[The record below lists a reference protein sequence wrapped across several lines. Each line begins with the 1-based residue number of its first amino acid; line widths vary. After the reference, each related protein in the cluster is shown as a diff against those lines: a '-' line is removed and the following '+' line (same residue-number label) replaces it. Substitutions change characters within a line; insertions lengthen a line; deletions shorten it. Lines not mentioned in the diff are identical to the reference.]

1 MEQSSKME
9 NPEKQAHKPKKMGV
23 ELPFIATDQ
32 TLVFILQLHVLA
44 LYGPDFV
51 TRISELQIKRI
62 FDHFHCCEKKIL

>member
-1 MEQSSKME
+1 ME
-9 NPEKQAHKPKKMGV
+9 NPEKQAHKPKKMGWNCPL
-23 ELPFIATDQ
+23 LPRIKLSF
-32 TLVFILQLHVLA
+32 FILQLHVLA

>member
-44 LYGPDFV
+44 LYGPDFQHK
-51 TRISELQIKRI
+51 LQY
-62 FDHFHCCEKKIL
+62 E